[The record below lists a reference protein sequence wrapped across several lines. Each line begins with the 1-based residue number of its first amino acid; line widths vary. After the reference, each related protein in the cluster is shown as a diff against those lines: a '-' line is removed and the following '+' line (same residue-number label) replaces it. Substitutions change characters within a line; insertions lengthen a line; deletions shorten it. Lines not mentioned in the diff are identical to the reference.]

1 MWNQIGGV
9 NELVPNLGNES
20 KYVLHYRNLQF
31 YLSLGIKLVKVQ
43 KILKFKR
50 PDCLKKNT
58 LILIQPKKNAA
69 NSFEKDFF

>member
-50 PDCLKKNT
+50 PDWLKK
-58 LILIQPKKNAA
+58 IHW
-69 NSFEKDFF
+69 F

>member
-31 YLSLGIKLVKVQ
+31 YLSLGIKLVNVQ

-50 PDCLKKNT
+50 PDCWKKYIDFNT
-58 LILIQPKKNAA
+58 DKK
-69 NSFEKDFF
+69 KCR